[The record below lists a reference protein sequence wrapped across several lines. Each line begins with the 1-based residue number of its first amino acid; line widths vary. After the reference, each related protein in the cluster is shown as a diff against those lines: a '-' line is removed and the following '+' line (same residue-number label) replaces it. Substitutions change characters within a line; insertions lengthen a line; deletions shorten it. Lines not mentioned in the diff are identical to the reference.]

1 MKPFARAL
9 SRPML
14 EKQTLTRSLDF
25 GYLDD
30 LRETSHKGLRSYRKG
45 KEKIG
50 EIEDDFTAVT
60 NTSSTPKRRVLIDES
75 IDA

>member
-1 MKPFARAL
+1 
-9 SRPML
+9 ML

-25 GYLDD
+25 GYIDG
-30 LRETSHKGLRSYRKG
+30 LREESQQGLGPCRKD
-45 KEKIG
+45 KEKI
-50 EIEDDFTAVT
+50 EAIEDDFTAVT